1 MNRDKNDKNPPLPV
15 VGKHYKVGEK
25 LDTGAFG

>member
-1 MNRDKNDKNPPLPV
+1 MLRDKNDKNPPLPV
-15 VGKHYKVGEK
+15 VGKHYKIIRK